1 MKRLKPGDV
10 IYEADAEHGVVE
22 HVIYEVITVYNTDA
36 RAEDGKS
43 WADQF
48 SDNEIKAG
56 QAFFV
61 REDAEAALIIERE
74 KQERMRKQADQSRA

>member
-1 MKRLKPGDV
+1 MAELKPGDV
-10 IYEADAEHGVVE
+10 LFEADPEHGVVE

-48 SDNEIKAG
+48 TDAEIKIG
-56 QAFFV
+56 GAFLN
-61 REDAEAALIIERE
+61 REDAEHALIIERE
-74 KQERMRKQADQSRA
+74 IQEKRKKVGAQ